1 MRLRVGLEEVPCH
14 LCSRQGGRRTLRALA
29 VPEGRRGRCQG
40 GTRRRSPRRPVDRL
54 QCPPARWA
62 GRVRELQAQRIG
74 RRRLRGCRRAAR
86 GGSVP
91 EGRRAAEARRASPLL
106 LARSVGWR
114 CCEGTGRGG
123 GAPSSTK
130 PPLPQGRACAQRR
143 ARPKECNGWKH
154 ADGRAEPKGSALKGP
169 SARYFHHRAPQYK
182 RHRAR
187 EDGTRGARSWLA

>member
-1 MRLRVGLEEVPCH
+1 MRVRVGLEEVPCH
-14 LCSRQGGRRTLRALA
+14 LCSRPGGRRTLRALA

-106 LARSVGWR
+106 LARSVRWR
-114 CCEGTGRGG
+114 CFKGTSLRRRCSKQHQASAAAGRRETR
-123 GAPSSTK
+123 PS
-130 PPLPQGRACAQRR
+130 
-143 ARPKECNGWKH
+143 KECNGWKH